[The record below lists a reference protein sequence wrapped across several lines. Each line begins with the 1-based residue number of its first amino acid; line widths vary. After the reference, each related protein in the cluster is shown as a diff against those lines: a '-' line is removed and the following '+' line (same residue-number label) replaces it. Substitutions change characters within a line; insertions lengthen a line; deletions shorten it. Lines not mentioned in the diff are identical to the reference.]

1 MGGDGLDILG
11 SGGNVTAL
19 ASCTIL
25 DKYKISEQMKND
37 QLVRVVGCV
46 IGSDEGSGDDCRN
59 SELTTSSCHP
69 AAAKGGCKRV
79 DSWKTSRCRNPCLH
93 PCLRP
98 LRGSGGMEVMGRE
111 EPD

>member
-37 QLVRVVGCV
+37 
-46 IGSDEGSGDDCRN
+46 
-59 SELTTSSCHP
+59 
-69 AAAKGGCKRV
+69 
-79 DSWKTSRCRNPCLH
+79 
-93 PCLRP
+93 
-98 LRGSGGMEVMGRE
+98 
-111 EPD
+111 